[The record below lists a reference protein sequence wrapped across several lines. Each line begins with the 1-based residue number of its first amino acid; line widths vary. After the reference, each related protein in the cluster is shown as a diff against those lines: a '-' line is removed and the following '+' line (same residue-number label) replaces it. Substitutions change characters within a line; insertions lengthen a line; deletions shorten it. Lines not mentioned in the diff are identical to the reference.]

1 MQEVGVLAE
10 TVAIGPDLVEV
21 LSVGFELALPGL
33 IRVVATCV
41 LQPAQDVLVVV
52 SDARDLFDP
61 HCPIERAV

>member
-10 TVAIGPDLVEV
+10 TVAISPDLVEV
-21 LSVGFELALPGL
+21 LSVRFELALPAL
-33 IRVVATCV
+33 VRVVAARV

-52 SDARDLFDP
+52 GDARDLLDP